1 MEDGTTASSERMME
15 EVRIVT
21 GEAALLDAAP
31 ASAAVRMLSG
41 LIDYGLMMIGL
52 FVSLIT
58 LVPLLR
64 PSSAASEPLSII
76 TVSLLLLTWL
86 IALPL
91 TIETVSQGS
100 SVGRWVLGLRVVRD
114 DGGAVRMR
122 HSLVRVL
129 VGSIEIY
136 AALATLAIISC
147 TVTRRGKRLGDLLA
161 GTYVVR
167 DRVETAAAPPIL
179 MPPELAS
186 WAERADLRALPGDLA
201 LVARTF
207 LQRASTIEPR
217 SRERIGAELAA
228 SISSSVSPPPPE
240 GTHPERFLAAV
251 LAERR
256 DRELALAWKDR
267 QVAES
272 TRARMALL
280 PHGVGEQEGIP
291 PTSPTHNSAF

>member
-1 MEDGTTASSERMME
+1 MEDETAASSERMME

-21 GEAALLDAAP
+21 GEAVLLDAAP

-41 LIDYGLMMIGL
+41 LIDHGLVMVGL
-52 FVSLIT
+52 VLSLIT
-58 LVPLLR
+58 LLSLR
-64 PSSAASEPLSII
+64 PVSAAVLDPPTII
-76 TVSLLLLTWL
+76 TLSLLLLTWL
-86 IALPL
+86 IVLPL
-91 TIETVSQGS
+91 TIETVSRGS

-114 DGGAVRMR
+114 DGGAVRLR
-122 HSLVRVL
+122 HSLVRAL
-129 VGSIEIY
+129 VGIFEIY
-136 AALATLAIISC
+136 TALATLAIASC
-147 TVTRRGKRLGDLLA
+147 AVTRRGKRLGDLLA

-167 DRVETAAAPPIL
+167 DQVETAAAPPIL

-207 LQRASTIEPR
+207 LQRASTVEPR

-240 GTHPERFLAAV
+240 GTHPERFLAAM

-280 PHGVGEQEGIP
+280 PHGVGE
-291 PTSPTHNSAF
+291 